1 MSNGNNT
8 LTSLQAIQSQLN
20 GTSNTQTQLQSD
32 LVGGATGNLALA
44 RLVNNAVA
52 QQTLVRNLNPVP
64 SDQGCYSCVEIPVS
78 DKKKVALCTFVI
90 DE

>member
-1 MSNGNNT
+1 MSSNT

-20 GTSNTQTQLQSD
+20 GTQQNTQSQLQSD